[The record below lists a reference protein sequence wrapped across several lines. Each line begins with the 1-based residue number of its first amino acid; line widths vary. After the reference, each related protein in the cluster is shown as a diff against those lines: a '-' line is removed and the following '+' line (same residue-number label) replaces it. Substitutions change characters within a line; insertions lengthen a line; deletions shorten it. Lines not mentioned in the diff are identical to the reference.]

1 MTTSHAVVL
10 ALGGM
15 LMRAAPAGAQSR
27 DVTLYLMD
35 RAAEVSLA
43 RSAAPRTI
51 ADAVTVLVLTR
62 TGYVEAV
69 SGTNGFTCLVL
80 RSFSGPATDAG
91 FAKDPGF
98 WNPHVQSPYCANP
111 PAARTVL
118 PPMLASVQWLL
129 SGTSPVAAD
138 ERFRQAYASH
148 QFPSPA
154 PGAMAYMLS
163 SHQYLTENDPHW
175 MPHLMFYFDRSLP
188 ATTWAA
194 GGPSATVIDADAGD
208 PTSPIL
214 TLLVPVRQ
222 WSDGTSAATRSR

>member
-15 LMRAAPAGAQSR
+15 LMRAAPAGAQSP
-27 DVTLYLMD
+27 DVTPYLMD

-69 SGTNGFTCLVL
+69 SGSNGFTCLVL

-98 WNPHVQSPYCANP
+98 WNPHVQSPTAP
-111 PAARTVL
+111 I
-118 PPMLASVQWLL
+118 
-129 SGTSPVAAD
+129 
-138 ERFRQAYASH
+138 H
-148 QFPSPA
+148 QPRAPYSRRCSPA
-154 PGAMAYMLS
+154 S
-163 SHQYLTENDPHW
+163 S
-175 MPHLMFYFDRSLP
+175 
-188 ATTWAA
+188 
-194 GGPSATVIDADAGD
+194 GC
-208 PTSPIL
+208 
-214 TLLVPVRQ
+214 
-222 WSDGTSAATRSR
+222 